1 MYAIISY
8 ENDFGVTPI
17 LSDGKFLKTFDT
29 LEQADKFANDM
40 VADKDNDYLK
50 VISLS
55 SVHE

>member
-8 ENDFGVTPI
+8 ENDFGVMPI

-29 LEQADKFANDM
+29 LEQADEFANNM
-40 VADKDNDYLK
+40 VADKEDDYLK
-50 VISLS
+50 VINLS